1 MPRNVGARP
10 NASGPDVRNTA
21 LQAGRQSLREAK
33 APAASRPPGKS
44 GRKRQD
50 AQRAIKDIPTRTT
63 TFRSGS
69 EVRIESALHSA
80 LLTFLW
86 SYPLSMVD
94 TPNPSQLP
102 RKFETSLPGP
112 YNSEQRAGARC
123 AQFRLRVLQPT
134 WGILTNGVLTGL
146 ATVGD
151 VRFSGKARMLRER
164 RRVAQMRETAS
175 VGASLDFQLAGPTFK
190 CLQLIRVA
198 VYRMRRPSGHIHC
211 PRTGRASR
219 PFMCATPDLG
229 RHDI

>member
-1 MPRNVGARP
+1 MH
-10 NASGPDVRNTA
+10 PDWLVRNAA
-21 LQAGRQSLREAK
+21 LQAGRRLLREAK
-33 APAASRPPGKS
+33 TPAASRPPGKS

-50 AQRAIKDIPTRTT
+50 AQRAIKNLPTRTT

-80 LLTFLW
+80 LLAFLW
-86 SYPLSMVD
+86 SYPPLNGGYSKPFPA
-94 TPNPSQLP
+94 TP
-102 RKFETSLPGP
+102 KFETSLSGP
-112 YNSEQRAGARC
+112 YNNEQRAGARC

-151 VRFSGKARMLRER
+151 VRFSRKVRMLRESHR
-164 RRVAQMRETAS
+164 ITQMRETVS

-198 VYRMRRPSGHIHC
+198 VYRMRRPSDYIHC
-211 PRTGRASR
+211 PCTGRARR
-219 PFMCATPDLG
+219 PFMCTKPDL
-229 RHDI
+229 RKHEI

>member
-1 MPRNVGARP
+1 MD
-10 NASGPDVRNTA
+10 PDWLVRHAA
-21 LQAGRQSLREAK
+21 LQAGRRLLRDAK

-44 GRKRQD
+44 RRKRQD

-86 SYPLSMVD
+86 SYPPLNGGYSKPFPA
-94 TPNPSQLP
+94 TP
-102 RKFETSLPGP
+102 KFETSLPGP
-112 YNSEQRAGARC
+112 YNNEQRAGARC

-151 VRFSGKARMLRER
+151 VRFSGKVRMLRKSHR
-164 RRVAQMRETAS
+164 ITRMRETVS

-190 CLQLIRVA
+190 CLQLICVA